1 MDSDEKNKLKFFS
14 WKDKKDKNKMS
25 FPEFATEMAADEV
38 FLMKDTSEIVY
49 VNHSACR
56 ELGYERDELIGKF
69 VWEWNPLFPKE
80 AWPGFWQEF
89 MDKKSICFE
98 TQHQRKK
105 RDDISNRN
113 SWFYF

>member
-1 MDSDEKNKLKFFS
+1 
-14 WKDKKDKNKMS
+14 MS